1 MLTALVLA
9 ALTVTASTACG
20 GSDGGVSGETGAA
33 PSQQASPAT
42 TLAEETGERPSG
54 GPAPAE
60 LQGSWLFRSDAGPVH
75 LTLSDDRYILADE
88 QGEIVVDGDVIAF
101 FNSNGVICRPN
112 DIGRYRW
119 AISDQELR
127 LKLLGKDPCG
137 LRVSI
142 LTSGPF
148 KRAG

>member
-20 GSDGGVSGETGAA
+20 GSDATVSGETGAA
-33 PSQQASPAT
+33 PSQEASPAT
-42 TLAEETGERPSG
+42 TVAEETGERPSG
-54 GPAPAE
+54 DPAPAE
-60 LQGSWLFRSDAGPVH
+60 LQGTWLFRSDAGPTH
-75 LTLSDDRYILADE
+75 LSLREDRYILADE
-88 QGEIVVDGDVIAF
+88 QGDIVVDGDVIAF
-101 FNSNGVICRPN
+101 FNSNGVICPP

-119 AISDQELR
+119 AISDQKLR

-137 LRVSI
+137 LRGSI

-148 KRAG
+148 ERVG